1 MTQKEF
7 QEGYE
12 TLRTQLLGLF
22 NFTDEMSQ
30 AAKEFSY
37 ESAQEMIRGFKE
49 GDIEIWK
56 GYFEETAARRDNAK
70 ALRAIHG
77 MLAQVY
83 TILRDEV
90 QPGA

>member
-22 NFTDEMSQ
+22 NLTDEMSQ

-37 ESAQEMIRGFKE
+37 ESAQDMIRGFKE

-56 GYFEETAARRDNAK
+56 GYFKETADRLDNAK

-77 MLAQVY
+77 MLGKIHD
-83 TILRDEV
+83 ILLDEV
-90 QPGA
+90 QPNA

>member
-7 QEGYE
+7 STGCE

-22 NFTDEMSQ
+22 NLTDEMSQ

-37 ESAQEMIRGFKE
+37 KSAQEMIRGFKE

-56 GYFEETAARRDNAK
+56 GFFKVTADRRDNAQ
-70 ALRAIHG
+70 ALRTIHA
-77 MLAQVY
+77 MLGKIHD
-83 TILRDEV
+83 ILLDEV
-90 QPGA
+90 QPDA